1 MRFAA
6 SLFGVMLRAARAETR
21 FNVDVRR
28 VDGILEKQV
37 QDAVRFLK
45 RHGRGLAR
53 LRRSK
58 AFGGMTLDFGV
69 YDRKSA
75 DKPWPT
81 YRLPA
86 PLIELAGN
94 HGIEI
99 ELSFYGVEQK
109 NAG

>member
-1 MRFAA
+1 
-6 SLFGVMLRAARAETR
+6 
-21 FNVDVRR
+21 
-28 VDGILEKQV
+28 
-37 QDAVRFLK
+37 
-45 RHGRGLAR
+45 
-53 LRRSK
+53 
-58 AFGGMTLDFGV
+58 MTLDFGV

-81 YRLPA
+81 YRLPV